1 MLLEK
6 SDEKFIRN
14 IYVMP
19 EKIVSLMNDRQLN
32 DIKRFCSSNK
42 AISILGVDPAY
53 NIGQCF
59 VMITTFLGVIQRK
72 MFVSHFLIFSP
83 PPFTFYVTF
92 IWKITFKINSKI
104 NSSEILKKMKF
115 WLTFSGKNL
124 AIILR
129 KDC

>member
-124 AIILR
+124 AIVLR